1 MAKPVLQQVTS
12 TDLLPLIKWRV
23 RTAFYHACQKSL
35 LAHEAASKCPAR
47 DAGNSAFAGLCLA
60 CGIDPSGIQAN

>member
-1 MAKPVLQQVTS
+1 MACPHGVLS
-12 TDLLPLIKWRV
+12 CI
-23 RTAFYHACQKSL
+23 YQKSL
-35 LAHEAASKCPAR
+35 LADDHDESKSPAR